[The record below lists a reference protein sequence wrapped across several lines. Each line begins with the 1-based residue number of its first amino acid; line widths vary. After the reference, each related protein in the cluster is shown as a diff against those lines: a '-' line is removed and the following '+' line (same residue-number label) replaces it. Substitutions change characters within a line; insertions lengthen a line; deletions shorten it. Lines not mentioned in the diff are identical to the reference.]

1 MTNTNHH
8 QCFQSNLAASHG
20 TNKTDSETTNECFQN
35 SMLVVENS
43 MISGNKK
50 RKLFII
56 LRQKL

>member
-20 TNKTDSETTNECFQN
+20 TNKTDSETNNECFQN